1 MGPLTNTRSRFAREL
16 SVRRI
21 FAPGHLAGY
30 TLAEVLVVLIVIG
43 LAAALVYAR
52 FDSDPRAE
60 LEREGRRLGAAI
72 EHAALLAQWHNET
85 LGVSAVGG
93 NYRFWRRGANSG
105 DDWSALSGDDVLAA
119 RTLPTSFAV
128 AVRAYAA
135 QPVARRCHRA
145 LAAPAA
151 GTNRLSSNSPRP
163 NGASCFFPDPINRVT
178 VSTPSLR

>member
-1 MGPLTNTRSRFAREL
+1 MGPLAHTRSRL
-16 SVRRI
+16 SRDVTVGCRRT
-21 FAPGHLAGY
+21 PGGVAGF

-85 LGVSAVGG
+85 LGVSAAGSS
-93 NYRFWRRGANSG
+93 YRFWRRGTNGG
-105 DDWSALSGDDVLAA
+105 DDWSAVSGDDVLAPRA
-119 RTLPTSFAV
+119 LPASFAA

-135 QPVARRCHRA
+135 QAVAADAIVPLRA
-145 LAAPAA
+145 SGRNEPFVIELAAAQWHLL
-151 GTNRLSSNSPRP
+151 LSS
-163 NGASCFFPDPINRVT
+163 DPINRVT
-178 VSTPSLR
+178 VSAPSPR

>member
-1 MGPLTNTRSRFAREL
+1 MSARRVL
-16 SVRRI
+16 
-21 FAPGHLAGY
+21 APSQVAGF

-85 LGVSAVGG
+85 LGVSVAGSS
-93 NYRFWRRGANSG
+93 YRFWRRGANNG

-119 RTLPTSFAV
+119 RALPNSFAA

-135 QPVARRCHRA
+135 QAVAADAIVPLRA
-145 LAAPAA
+145 SGRNEPFVIELAAAEWHI
-151 GTNRLSSNSPRP
+151 LLFS
-163 NGASCFFPDPINRVT
+163 DPINRVT

>member
-1 MGPLTNTRSRFAREL
+1 MGPLANTRSRFARE
-16 SVRRI
+16 SGVRRI
-21 FAPGHLAGY
+21 LATGRFAGF
-30 TLAEVLVVLIVIG
+30 TLVEVLVVLIVIS

-52 FDSDPRAE
+52 LDSDPRGE

-85 LGVSAVGG
+85 LGVSAVGS

-119 RTLPTSFAV
+119 RTLPTSLAV

-135 QPVARRCHRA
+135 QPVAADAILPLRA
-145 LAAPAA
+145 SGRNEPFVIELAAAEWHI
-151 GTNRLSSNSPRP
+151 LLFS
-163 NGASCFFPDPINRVT
+163 DPINRVT

>member
-1 MGPLTNTRSRFAREL
+1 MNVGRLRARG
-16 SVRRI
+16 R
-21 FAPGHLAGY
+21 LAGF
-30 TLAEVLVVLIVIG
+30 TLAEVLVVLIVIS

-52 FDSDPRAE
+52 LDSDPRGE

-85 LGVSAVGG
+85 LGVSAIGG

-135 QPVARRCHRA
+135 QPVAADAIVPLRA
-145 LAAPAA
+145 SGRNEPFVIELAAAEWHI
-151 GTNRLSSNSPRP
+151 LLFS
-163 NGASCFFPDPINRVT
+163 DPINRVT

>member
-1 MGPLTNTRSRFAREL
+1 MGPLANTRSRFAREL
-16 SVRRI
+16 AVRRI
-21 FAPGHLAGY
+21 LAPGHFAGF

-85 LGVSAVGG
+85 LGVSVAGSS
-93 NYRFWRRGANSG
+93 YRFWRRGANNG

-119 RTLPTSFAV
+119 RALPSSFAA

-135 QPVARRCHRA
+135 QAVAADAIVPLRA
-145 LAAPAA
+145 SGRNEPFVIELAAAQWHI
-151 GTNRLSSNSPRP
+151 LLFS
-163 NGASCFFPDPINRVT
+163 DPINRVT
-178 VSTPSLR
+178 VSAPSLR

>member
-1 MGPLTNTRSRFAREL
+1 MGPLANTRSRFAREPR
-16 SVRRI
+16 VRRI
-21 FAPGHLAGY
+21 LAPGQLAGF
-30 TLAEVLVVLIVIG
+30 TLVEVLVVLIVIS
-43 LAAALVYAR
+43 LAAALAYAR
-52 FDSDPRAE
+52 FDSDPRGE

-85 LGVSAVGG
+85 LGVSAMGG

-135 QPVARRCHRA
+135 QPVAAGAIVPLRA
-145 LAAPAA
+145 SGRNEPFVIELAAAEWHI
-151 GTNRLSSNSPRP
+151 LLFS
-163 NGASCFFPDPINRVT
+163 DPINRVT